1 MFGIHLYNINMLY
14 LLWLLPLAIGLFI
27 YAARRR
33 QTAVRAFIDLGMLGR
48 LPSSLRRGVRLW
60 QAGLIITG
68 LTCLIIA
75 LARPAWNRK
84 DVVIKRSGRDVV
96 FLLDVSRS
104 MLAEDLMPNR
114 LGQAKLA
121 ISDTIDEL
129 QGDRVALVA
138 FAGNA
143 VVKCPLTLDYGFF
156 RMALTNIGP
165 DSVSRGG
172 TMIGD
177 ALRTVLNQV
186 FDDQA
191 KQYKD
196 VILITDG
203 EDHESFPVEAAK
215 AAGAK
220 GVRLIVIGLGD
231 QKEGR
236 RIPIHDKQ
244 GRKTFLKYKGHE
256 VWTKLDATVLRKM
269 AETTPGGRYLPV
281 ATGTINLGEVYKQLI
296 ASAPKKD
303 LESRTILQYEEKFQ
317 LFLAAALLCLILEM
331 MVRERRKEGSDEANA

>member
-1 MFGIHLYNINMLY
+1 MPGIHLYNINMLY
-14 LLWLLPLAIGLFI
+14 LLWLLPLVAGLFI

-33 QTAVRAFIDLGMLGR
+33 QAALREFIAQGMLDR
-48 LPSSLRRGVRLW
+48 LPAPIRRGVMFW
-60 QAGLIITG
+60 QGCLIIAA
-68 LTCLIIA
+68 LACLIIA

-104 MLAEDLMPNR
+104 MLAEDLIPNR
-114 LGQAKLA
+114 LDQAKLA
-121 ISDTIDEL
+121 ISDTIDDL

-138 FAGNA
+138 FAGDA
-143 VVKCPLTLDYGFF
+143 VIKCPLTLDYGFF
-156 RMALTNIGP
+156 RQALASIGP
-165 DSVSRGG
+165 DSVSKGG

-177 ALRTVLNQV
+177 ALRTVVNQV

-203 EDHESFPVEAAK
+203 GDHDSFPVEAAK

-231 QKEGR
+231 QKEGQ
-236 RIPIHDKQ
+236 RIPIRDRQ

-256 VWTKLDATVLRKM
+256 VWTKLDAPLLRKM
-269 AETTPGGRYLPV
+269 AEATPGGRYLPV

-296 ASAPKKD
+296 ASASKKE
-303 LESRTILQYEEKFQ
+303 LESKNMLQYEEKFQ
-317 LFLAAALLCLILEM
+317 FFLAAAFLCLILEM
-331 MVRERRKEGSDEANA
+331 LISERRQEDNHEAHA